1 MCQFTDCFYSAVRTL
16 AGDGPVKQRLLSA
29 YSDNLECLSEAEIP
43 EPIREGFERLKSAMS
58 TAKPLAKEAPA
69 AAAIRK
75 MSAKEAALHATTIVA
90 MFSELVRAKST
101 GEALSYVSRAEGKD
115 AESSVPTNLALN

>member
-43 EPIREGFERLKSAMS
+43 EPIREGFERLQSAMS

-75 MSAKEAALHATTIVA
+75 MSAKEAVAL
-90 MFSELVRAKST
+90 FSELVRAKST